1 MNMAAKGSSRLS
13 RALAALVL
21 CLITASVA
29 PPQKPSAKSTDAP
42 RSLPAIHSRAEFDSL
57 AVVYDANTPY
67 ALPHVLFAIDRQNSN
82 RIYYIN
88 TQRYKFHK
96 DFVNGTYLSLE
107 RGQVFFENNY
117 LKANRRFILGTI
129 AYQTPVRRW
138 TFEFWEGDLIPAEQI
153 KLASDIINKSFFTPV
168 AFKPNSSRQEEA
180 SANLG
185 LQRVLQTEISKE
197 QDYQALNVAKT
208 LGRIHVIP
216 RLDEHV
222 EIGSNEILVLDEV
235 PVQLPPV
242 AGIITARPSTPLS
255 HINLLAKG
263 WGVPNVY
270 IRNAQELFKQYN
282 GWWVEFD
289 ARRDTYSIKRAD
301 NNALDEYQK
310 RLKERL
316 DVMKPRYDLSATRLA
331 GLNEQRASS
340 SIAYGA
346 KSANLGELTHARL
359 PGVIIPPGFTIPFF
373 YYDQFLKENK
383 LDDAIYQMLNDQKFV
398 HDPAYRREY
407 LTKMRE
413 RIQQGT
419 INAQLR
425 AEVLRRLH
433 AEFPGKG
440 VFARSSTNSEDLPN
454 FSGAGLY
461 STAPNVRGDDQLV
474 DAIRFVWASV
484 WNFEAYEARERAGV
498 EHTKIFMAVL
508 IQEGINSESSG
519 VMITTDPFNR
529 EVTIENQG
537 SIYISAKRGL
547 GMKVVEGQKVA
558 EQVVFRPRA
567 NAVQVL
573 TRSEEDSLLTF
584 DAHGGVREIPISG
597 ERVVLTDDV
606 VRRLANAAANIKRL
620 FHGKDQDIEWAY
632 MKGQIYIVQ
641 SRPFI
646 PGG

>member
-1 MNMAAKGSSRLS
+1 MAQAQRP
-13 RALAALVL
+13 
-21 CLITASVA
+21 TARTSD
-29 PPQKPSAKSTDAP
+29 DA
-42 RSLPAIHSRAEFDSL
+42 RSLSAIQSRAEFDSL

-67 ALPHVLFAIDRQNSN
+67 ALPHILFAIDRQNSN
-82 RIYYIN
+82 RIYYID
-88 TQRYKFHK
+88 TKRYKFHK

-117 LKANRRFILGTI
+117 LKPNRRFILGTI

-138 TFEFWEGDLIPAEQI
+138 TFEFWEGDLIPADQI
-153 KLASDIINKSFFTPV
+153 KLAADIISQTFFTPV
-168 AFKPNSSRQEEA
+168 AYKPNSLRQDEA
-180 SANLG
+180 SAAIAG
-185 LQRVLQTEISKE
+185 LPRVLQTEISKE
-197 QDYQALNVAKT
+197 QDYQALNVART

-216 RLDEHV
+216 KLDDHV
-222 EIGSNEILVLDEV
+222 EIGFNEILVLDEV
-235 PVQLPPV
+235 PLGLPPV
-242 AGIITARPSTPLS
+242 AGIITGKPSTPLS

-263 WGVPNVY
+263 WGIPNVY

-289 ARRDTYSIKRAD
+289 ARRDKYSIKRAD
-301 NNALDEYQK
+301 NSALDEYQK
-310 RLKERL
+310 RLRERL
-316 DVMKPRYDLSATRLA
+316 DVMKPRSDLSVTRIA
-331 GLNEQRASS
+331 GLDQQRASS

-359 PGVIIPPGFTIPFF
+359 PGVTIPPGFTIPFF
-373 YYDQFLKENK
+373 YYDQFLKENQ
-383 LDDAIYQMLNDQKFV
+383 LDDAIYEMLNDQKFV
-398 HDPAYRREY
+398 HDPAYRRDY
-407 LTKMRE
+407 LTKMRA
-413 RIQQGT
+413 RIQHGA
-419 INAQLR
+419 INPILR

-461 STAPNVRGDDQLV
+461 STAPNVRGDDQLL

-498 EHTKIFMAVL
+498 EHTKIYMAVL
-508 IQEGINSESSG
+508 VQEGINSESSG
-519 VMITTDPFNR
+519 VMITADPFNK
-529 EVTIENQG
+529 EVTLDNQNA
-537 SIYISAKRGL
+537 IYISAKRGL

-584 DAHGGVREIPISG
+584 DAQGGVKEIPIGG

-606 VRRLANAAANIKRL
+606 IRRLAAAAANIKRL
-620 FHGKDQDIEWAY
+620 FGGKDQDIEWAF